1 MRYLGEDEGV
11 HGIGE
16 LYEDLDGSLYEWVEG
31 YEQVEGVDEW
41 GEAAGCAACV
51 GDASPELGALYA
63 TPDGAVYQMQGLGA
77 EDAEEAPEAAESA
90 PAQPPPSAGDAPARA
105 MGPGRP
111 GQIRVGPGGHRFRW
125 VHGRNAQGK
134 PIGFWRRIRPMA
146 RPGAMPMQ
154 RGGAP
159 NRRPGAAG
167 GRGRGRGRG
176 KGGFIRKLMPIAKL
190 ATRLIPVPGAGAVA
204 RAGLNIAS
212 KLLKPRGVSGYDG
225 LGALYAAP
233 DGTVYQM
240 HGVEDDGVDG
250 FAADERVDGF
260 AEIADGAELADVDG
274 FAAEQE
280 LALASVEPPAS
291 FSEPPI
297 IQSIGEQDVNGVEGY
312 VRQEPPRTRWFKEP
326 SESPALWKPH
336 W

>member
-1 MRYLGEDEGV
+1 MRYLGEDAGAV
-11 HGIGE
+11 HGE

-31 YEQVEGVDEW
+31 YEKVDGVNEW
-41 GEAAGCAACV
+41 GEAVGCATCV
-51 GDASPELGALYA
+51 GDASPDLGALYA
-63 TPDGAVYQMQGLGA
+63 TPDGAVYQMHGLGA
-77 EDAEEAPEAAESA
+77 EDAEEAPAAEESA
-90 PAQPPPSAGDAPARA
+90 AAEAQPSAGDAPASA
-105 MGPGRP
+105 MGRGRA

-125 VHGRNAQGK
+125 VHGKNAQGK

-146 RPGAMPMQ
+146 RPDGRPMQ
-154 RGGAP
+154 HRGAP
-159 NRRPGAAG
+159 NRRPGAD
-167 GRGRGRGRG
+167 GRRGAG
-176 KGGFIRKLMPIAKL
+176 KGGGFLRKLMPIAKL

-212 KLLKPRGVSGYDG
+212 KLMKPKGVSGHDG

-240 HGVEDDGVDG
+240 HGVEDDGFNG
-250 FAADERVDGF
+250 FAADERVEGF
-260 AEIADGAELADVDG
+260 AEIADGAELAEVDG

-291 FSEPPI
+291 FSEPPV
-297 IQSIGEQDVNGVEGY
+297 IQSIGEQDLNGIDAY

-326 SESPALWKPH
+326 TEPPALWKPH